1 MQEKDKKMKETL
13 EKAKKYKELYL
24 KAKLE
29 LEIAQE

>member
-13 EKAKKYKELYL
+13 EKTKKYKELYL

-29 LEIAQE
+29 L